1 MVGGMGMPAVQWR
14 RIPTVLQPDELM
26 DKAFSAASKKANL
39 VDDPDKYHRVRKQM
53 LAMIQSSCDVLET
66 TLKKWVSRWPSLD
79 QLSPFDAALIDAA
92 VGRDPFKQNLG
103 GVQWAANQINRM
115 SREGQSRMAKHRSI
129 EEFHDRRRHVYG
141 RCASILDQIGPQLAW
156 LNDARNIMRR
166 FPTID
171 PLDPCIVV
179 AGAPNVGKSALIS
192 ALSSGEPEVNAYPF
206 TTKRLHVGHFE
217 HRRRTYQMVDT
228 PGLLDR
234 PMVERNDI
242 EMQAI
247 AALENVG
254 SIAVYLMDPSESGGN
269 PMHTQENLLS
279 EVTNMLGDTP
289 VLVVDGK
296 MDLLGLT
303 EDDSVNPDSG
313 HIAISATEGWGLEA
327 LKAILIEKI
336 GADNIDD
343 PLELPDGWHRKNR
356 PE

>member
-1 MVGGMGMPAVQWR
+1 
-14 RIPTVLQPDELM
+14 
-26 DKAFSAASKKANL
+26 
-39 VDDPDKYHRVRKQM
+39 
-53 LAMIQSSCDVLET
+53 
-66 TLKKWVSRWPSLD
+66 
-79 QLSPFDAALIDAA
+79 
-92 VGRDPFKQNLG
+92 
-103 GVQWAANQINRM
+103 
-115 SREGQSRMAKHRSI
+115 
-129 EEFHDRRRHVYG
+129 
-141 RCASILDQIGPQLAW
+141 
-156 LNDARNIMRR
+156 MRR

-217 HRRRTYQMVDT
+217 HRRRIYQMVDT

-269 PMHTQENLLS
+269 SMLTQENLLA
-279 EVTNMLGDTP
+279 EVTDMLGDTP

-296 MDLLGLT
+296 MDLLGL
-303 EDDSVNPDSG
+303 
-313 HIAISATEGWGLEA
+313 
-327 LKAILIEKI
+327 
-336 GADNIDD
+336 
-343 PLELPDGWHRKNR
+343 
-356 PE
+356 